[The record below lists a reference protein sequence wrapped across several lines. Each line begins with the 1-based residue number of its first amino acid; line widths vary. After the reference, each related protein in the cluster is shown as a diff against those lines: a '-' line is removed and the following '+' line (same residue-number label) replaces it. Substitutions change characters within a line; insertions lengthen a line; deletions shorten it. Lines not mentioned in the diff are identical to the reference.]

1 MRRVDKLAEK
11 AKDIA
16 EKLEMSARVVKLRD
30 NIDPG
35 NLTKPEIER
44 LRRSY
49 MDKPLNARNTNKKDE
64 FMLQLTNEGYI
75 IADI

>member
-44 LRRSY
+44 LTEKLY
-49 MDKPLNARNTNKKDE
+49 
-64 FMLQLTNEGYI
+64 G
-75 IADI
+75 